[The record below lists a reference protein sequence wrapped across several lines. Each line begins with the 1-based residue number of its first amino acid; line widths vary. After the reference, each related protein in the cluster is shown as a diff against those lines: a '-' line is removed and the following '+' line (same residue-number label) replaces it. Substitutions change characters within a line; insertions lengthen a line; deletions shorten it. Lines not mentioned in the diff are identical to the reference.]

1 MSLVDTM
8 TGEVLDVES
17 AEERASFICSDL
29 DMAAESF
36 ETAMGRMREA
46 IEKRDDLT
54 LGYRSPGDYLSDRF
68 GGRLAR
74 LGVDLRREV
83 VRELTQ
89 AGLSTRAIAPV
100 VGVDHVTV
108 SRDVRRVAD
117 ATPETSAGEAAPSGT
132 DAMVDPS
139 PADDEPEGESDR
151 DAIDVPASDEGAPE
165 ASPARPP
172 VVGIDGKTYARPA
185 PRPAAFERSPQQQ
198 NSEEFAIRFAGQ
210 VVSLLSMQHDHMRR
224 AAVAQ
229 WRAGHQSASPA
240 QRDYVTPQNIRA
252 IGAGLLALADEWEQQ

>member
-1 MSLVDTM
+1 MTLVNAETGEIVETM
-8 TGEVLDVES
+8 TRVE
-17 AEERASFICSDL
+17 AEDFVRFMRAAQEQIPRRIIDAYHRRAWVPLGYPSWESMI
-29 DMAAESF
+29 AAE
-36 ETAMGRMREA
+36 GLA
-46 IEKRDDLT
+46 IRLP
-54 LGYRSPGDYLSDRF
+54 RSESDRMI
-68 GGRLAR
+68 
-74 LGVDLRREV
+74 
-83 VRELTQ
+83 LTYSA

-100 VGVDHVTV
+100 LDISRETARRRLAGDTSV
-108 SRDVRRVAD
+108 SPQTP
-117 ATPETSAGEAAPSGT
+117 ATPVAGPASSGMAMQPKPAQDEAADDTAAHGGT
-132 DAMVDPS
+132 EDSTATTS
-139 PADDEPEGESDR
+139 EGETP
-151 DAIDVPASDEGAPE
+151 AIP
-165 ASPARPP
+165 RPP

-210 VVSLLSMQHDHMRR
+210 VVSLLSMQHDHMRQ

>member
-1 MSLVDTM
+1 MTLVNPETGETVETM
-8 TGEVLDVES
+8 TRVE
-17 AEERASFICSDL
+17 AEDFVRFMRAAQEQIPRRIIDAYHRRAWVPLRYPSWESMI
-29 DMAAESF
+29 AAE
-36 ETAMGRMREA
+36 GLA
-46 IEKRDDLT
+46 IRLP
-54 LGYRSPGDYLSDRF
+54 RSESDRMI
-68 GGRLAR
+68 LAYSA
-74 LGVDLRREV
+74 
-83 VRELTQ
+83 

-100 VGVDHVTV
+100 LDISRETARRRLAGDTDV
-108 SRDVRRVAD
+108 SPQTP
-117 ATPETSAGEAAPSGT
+117 ATPVAGPASSSAATQAK
-132 DAMVDPS
+132 
-139 PADDEPEGESDR
+139 PAQD

-210 VVSLLSMQHDHMRR
+210 VVSLLSMQHDHMRQ